1 MNKPR
6 YDLQREQSE
15 HIHRAFKAVE
25 RDRDEGNRKHMR
37 LLLFCDLDPGPIN
50 AFFKLLDN
58 VHVEERVLIRKHNYG
73 LGKFSSATRIWK
85 GYGTTIVNLP
95 LEVSRLEEKVGLAM
109 ILSMLVY
116 LIVATTVGTFEVIWH
131 RLDAILA
138 VYGFPQGVV
147 AVLVGRLTSRK
158 VAILTDGGD
167 IDVLLERPVVR
178 SIMLVALRKASVV
191 ATQNNAKAGKLLSAG
206 IKAEICTIYGVDTS
220 RFRFVP
226 PERKER
232 ASILYVGR
240 LSAEKSLD
248 LLLKACY
255 GLRQEGTR
263 FKLLLVGDGPLREQI
278 SETVSRLKMAE
289 FVQVDGF
296 VLHQKVGEYFERS
309 AVFVL
314 PSIREGL
321 SSALLEAMSSGCICL
336 VSDIPD
342 NIEIIRDGY
351 NGLIFH
357 SKDERDLTKQLQRA
371 ISQPLKN
378 ANVISFNARNMV
390 ETQYSVKAVAKS
402 LDRVL
407 SKL

>member
-1 MNKPR
+1 
-6 YDLQREQSE
+6 
-15 HIHRAFKAVE
+15 
-25 RDRDEGNRKHMR
+25 MR
-37 LLLFCDLDPGPIN
+37 LLLFCDFAPDFIN
-50 AFFKLLDN
+50 AFLKLLDN
-58 VHVEERVLIRKHNYG
+58 VGLQERVLIRKQNYYR
-73 LGKFSSATRIWK
+73 LGKISAATRIWK

-95 LEVSRLEEKVGLAM
+95 LEVKGPDEPVGLAI

-116 LIVATTVGTFEVIWH
+116 LILATIVGTFEVIWH

-138 VYGFPQGVV
+138 VNGFPEGVV

-167 IDVLLERPVVR
+167 IDILLRRPVIS

-206 IKAEICTIYGVDTS
+206 IKAEICTSYGVDTS
-220 RFRFVP
+220 RFRFIP

-232 ASILYVGR
+232 ASIIYVGR
-240 LSAEKSLD
+240 LSTEKSLD
-248 LLLKACY
+248 LLLKACF
-255 GLRQEGTR
+255 GLRQAVTR
-263 FKLLLVGDGPLREQI
+263 FKLLLVGDGPLREQL
-278 SETVSRLKMAE
+278 SETASRLKMAE
-289 FVQVDGF
+289 FVQVEGF
-296 VLHQKVGEYFERS
+296 IPHQKISEYFERS
-309 AVFVL
+309 AIFVL
-314 PSIREGL
+314 PSIREGI

-342 NIEIIRDGY
+342 NIEIIRDGH
-351 NGLIFH
+351 NGFIFH
-357 SKDERDLTKQLQRA
+357 LKDEQDLTKQLQRA
-371 ISQPLKN
+371 ISQPLQN
-378 ANVISFNARNMV
+378 ANVISFNARNIV

>member
-1 MNKPR
+1 
-6 YDLQREQSE
+6 
-15 HIHRAFKAVE
+15 
-25 RDRDEGNRKHMR
+25 MR
-37 LLLFCDLDPGPIN
+37 LLLFCDYDPGFIN

-58 VHVEERVLIRKHNYG
+58 VHVEERVLIRKQNYG
-73 LGKFSSATRIWK
+73 LGKFSSSVSIRK

-95 LEVSRLEEKVGLAM
+95 LEVNQAQESVGLAK

-116 LIVATTVGTFEVIWH
+116 LIVATIVGTFEVIWR

-158 VAILTDGGD
+158 VAILTDGED
-167 IDVLLERPVVR
+167 IDIFLKRPVLR
-178 SIMLVALRKASVV
+178 SIMLFAFRKASVV
-191 ATQNNAKAGKLLSAG
+191 ATQNKAKAGKLLSAG
-206 IKAEICTIYGVDTS
+206 IKAEICTNYGVDTS
-220 RFRFVP
+220 RFRFIP

-240 LSAEKSLD
+240 LSTEKSVD

-255 GLRQEGTR
+255 GLRQEGIR

-278 SETVSRLKMAE
+278 SETVSRLKMTE

-296 VLHQKVGEYFERS
+296 IPHQKIGEYFERS
-309 AVFVL
+309 AIFVL
-314 PSIREGL
+314 PSTREGL

-351 NGLIFH
+351 NGLTFH
-357 SKDERDLTKQLQRA
+357 SKDERDLTKQLRRA
-371 ISQPLKN
+371 ISQPLEN
-378 ANVISFNARNMV
+378 ANVISFNARNIV
-390 ETQYSVKAVAKS
+390 EARYSVKAVAKL
-402 LDRVL
+402 LDRIL

>member
-1 MNKPR
+1 
-6 YDLQREQSE
+6 
-15 HIHRAFKAVE
+15 
-25 RDRDEGNRKHMR
+25 MR
-37 LLLFCDLDPGPIN
+37 LLLFCDFDPGTIN

-58 VHVEERVLIRKHNYG
+58 VHVEERVLIRKQNYG
-73 LGKFSSATRIWK
+73 LGKFSSATNISK
-85 GYGTTIVNLP
+85 GYGTTIINLP
-95 LEVSRLEEKVGLAM
+95 LEVSRLEESVGLAM

-116 LIVATTVGTFEVIWH
+116 LIVATTVGTLEVIWH

-147 AVLVGRLTSRK
+147 AVLVGRLTGRK

-167 IDVLLERPVVR
+167 IDVLLKRPIIR

-191 ATQNNAKAGKLLSAG
+191 ATQNNAKAGKLLSDG
-206 IKAEICTIYGVDTS
+206 IKAEICTNYGVDTS
-220 RFRFVP
+220 RFRFIP

-240 LSAEKSLD
+240 LSTEKSLD

-255 GLRQEGTR
+255 ALRQKGTR

-278 SETVSRLKMAE
+278 SETISRLKLAE

-296 VLHQKVGEYFERS
+296 VPHHRIGEYFEKS

-314 PSIREGL
+314 PSVREGL

-342 NIEIIRDGY
+342 NTEIIRDGY

-371 ISQPLKN
+371 ISQPLER
-378 ANVISFNARNMV
+378 ANVISFNARNTV
-390 ETQYSVKAVAKS
+390 ETRYSVKAVANS
-402 LDRVL
+402 LDNFL